1 MTLDFETLKNGEQL
15 LALALPVLIKVL
27 SALAI
32 FFIGKWL
39 AAGLIRLL
47 RLAMGKAGV
56 DATLIGF
63 LSNVLYGV
71 ALAVVI
77 VSALGQIGVD
87 TTSAAAVLGG
97 AALAIG
103 LSLQGQLSSL
113 AAGVILIVFRPFRVG
128 DFVQVG
134 GITGVVEEIKII
146 ATVLRTLDNQEVT
159 VPNASITSSAITNFN
174 ARATRRI
181 DLTVGIAYSA
191 DLRKAKQILQSLLAG
206 EPRVLKSPEPTVEV
220 KELAD
225 NSVNFAVRGWT
236 HTGDWWATRCALLE
250 AIKLRFDAE
259 GVEIPYPQLSVHVE
273 KMPDGRG

>member
-15 LALALPVLIKVL
+15 LTLALPVLTKVL

-47 RLAMGKAGV
+47 RMAMTKAGV
-56 DATLIGF
+56 DTTLIGF
-63 LSNVLYGV
+63 LGNVLYGA

-77 VSALGQIGVD
+77 ISALGQIGVD

-128 DFVQVG
+128 DFVEVG

-191 DLRKAKQILQSLLAG
+191 DLRQAKQLLQGLLAA

-236 HTGDWWATRCALLE
+236 HTADWWATRCALLE
-250 AIKLRFDAE
+250 NIKLRFDAE

-273 KMPDGRG
+273 KMPDARG